1 MTSRLRIGVLEG
13 RPAAMIFA
21 ILCAVIVFAGGPTK
35 ALADRNYI
43 VQLLGTT
50 NESLCEK
57 IFVMAAAYEL
67 YTKKRC
73 GTVNASCRR
82 HVRSYVN
89 ANIATAR
96 KIMKTAIDAVDDAE
110 DVSAIVKSGGTC

>member
-1 MTSRLRIGVLEG
+1 MTSRLRIGVLKG

-57 IFVMAAAYEL
+57 IFVRAAAYAL
-67 YTKKRC
+67 YTINWC
-73 GTVNASCRR
+73 GNVNASCRC
-82 HVRSYVN
+82 
-89 ANIATAR
+89 IAPGSLDTSLSHAAGLSD
-96 KIMKTAIDAVDDAE
+96 IAVCHA
-110 DVSAIVKSGGTC
+110 

>member
-1 MTSRLRIGVLEG
+1 MTSRLRIGVLKG

-57 IFVMAAAYEL
+57 IFVRAATYAL
-67 YTKKRC
+67 YTINWC
-73 GTVNASCRR
+73 GNVNAPCRR
-82 HVRSYVN
+82 HVRSYAH

-96 KIMKTAIDAVDDAE
+96 SIMQTAINAVDDSE
-110 DVSAIVKSGGTC
+110 DVRAIVKSGSTC